1 MMANLQPATFGYA
14 LGMLGFLVFAGM
26 LWTRSRRS
34 VRGRALFLAA
44 VASMSWEISGLLI
57 ALGVTE
63 KSLPIHFALDSLRIS
78 TWVFFFLQLLPRLQL
93 PGWSIPLSARG
104 RIIIA
109 CSTAIILLSVTVP
122 ELAIGSALFG
132 QNRVPASLFFGL
144 FSLASVFGLSLCE
157 QLMRST
163 LESSRWAVKPL
174 ALGVGALFAFDLFMF
189 SEALLLK
196 ELNPGVWS
204 VRGLIHSFAIP
215 LVMVSSARNRHWT
228 IDVAVSRNIVFG
240 STALLLSGLYML
252 SVAGVGYYVRYFGGT
267 WGTAVQATFFFIAFL
282 VLSLL
287 TFSGSVR
294 ARIKVFV
301 SKNFFSYRY
310 DYREEWLKFTKLL
323 ATPGE
328 DARIAQRS
336 IRALADLV
344 ESPAGAQWWRA
355 EDGAFRPTG
364 SWNCPAFHAVESGD
378 SAFVHFLTK
387 TGWVVEVS
395 GVETAPDSDATPS
408 IPTWVRDIPAAWL
421 IIPLP
426 ENDRLGG
433 FVLLMKPRTPVE
445 LNWEVLD
452 LLKTA
457 ARQAATVLGQV
468 RLAEAL
474 AETQQFSAFSR
485 MSAFVVH
492 DLKNLVAQ
500 LSLMQKN
507 AVKHG
512 HNPEFQKDMADTIAH
527 VVDRMN
533 RLLLQLRS
541 GTTPIANPSPV
552 DTAAI
557 ISGIQSA
564 WARQGRSVRV
574 KASGRL
580 WALAH
585 EDRLER
591 VIGHLVQN
599 AFDAMDG
606 SGAVTVTSWLESSRV
621 MVEVADTG
629 TGMTADFV
637 RDELFKPFRSTK
649 ATGMGVGAYESLQYV
664 TELGGQIT
672 VESKVG
678 TGTRIRVALPAV
690 QREGVDE
697 TSSEA
702 IE

>member
-1 MMANLQPATFGYA
+1 MASLQPATFGYA
-14 LGMLGFLVFAGM
+14 FGMLGFLVFAGM
-26 LWTRSRRS
+26 LYTRSRRS
-34 VRGRALFLAA
+34 ARGRALFAAA
-44 VASMSWEISGLLI
+44 VASMGWEISGLLI
-57 ALGVTE
+57 
-63 KSLPIHFALDSLRIS
+63 SLSAADVGLATYFVLDAIRIS
-78 TWVFFFLQLLPRLQL
+78 TWIFFFLQLLPRLQL
-93 PGWSIPLSARG
+93 PGRAVPLSARSRLAIALGTSTVLVTVSVLESPIGAALSMRG
-104 RIIIA
+104 RIPA
-109 CSTAIILLSVTVP
+109 A
-122 ELAIGSALFG
+122 AL
-132 QNRVPASLFFGL
+132 FGL

-157 QLMRST
+157 QLVRGT

-174 ALGVGALFAFDLFMF
+174 ALGVGAIFAFDLFMF

-196 ELNPGVWS
+196 EVNPAVWS
-204 VRGLIHSFAIP
+204 VRGLIHSLAIP
-215 LVMVSSARNRHWT
+215 LVLVSSARNRHWT

-252 SVAGVGYYVRYFGGT
+252 AVAGVGYYVRYFGGS
-267 WGTAVQATFFFIAFL
+267 WGTAIQATFFFIAFL
-282 VLSLL
+282 VLALL

-328 DARIAQRS
+328 DSRIVQRS

-344 ESPAGAQWWRA
+344 ESPAGAQWWRGD
-355 EDGAFRPTG
+355 DGAFHPTG
-364 SWNCPAFHAVESGD
+364 SWNCPAFDAVEPKD
-378 SAFVHFLTK
+378 SPFVMFLTR
-387 TGWVVEVS
+387 TGWVVDVS
-395 GVETAPDSDATPS
+395 QTESAQNPDSLST
-408 IPTWVRDIPAAWL
+408 IPAWIKDITSAWL
-421 IIPLP
+421 VIPLP

-433 FVLLMKPRTPVE
+433 FTLLMQPRTRVG

-457 ARQAATVLGQV
+457 ARQAATVVGQV

-500 LSLMQKN
+500 LSLMQRN
-507 AVKHG
+507 ALKHG
-512 HNPEFQKDMADTIAH
+512 QNPEFQKDMADTVSH
-527 VVDRMN
+527 VVERMN

-541 GTTPIANPSPV
+541 GTTPIAKPSAV
-552 DTAAI
+552 DTTAI

-574 KASGRL
+574 KATGKL

-585 EDRLER
+585 DDRLER

-599 AFDAMDG
+599 GFDAMNG
-606 SGAVTVTSWLESSRV
+606 SGTVSIEAWLTETRV
-621 MVEVADTG
+621 IVEVADTG
-629 TGMTADFV
+629 AGMTTEFI

-664 TELGGQIT
+664 TELGGRII
-672 VESKVG
+672 VDSEVG
-678 TGTRIRVALPAV
+678 AGTRIRVELPSV
-690 QREGVDE
+690 HREGVDE
-697 TSSEA
+697 ASSEGM
-702 IE
+702 E

>member
-1 MMANLQPATFGYA
+1 MANLQPATFGYA
-14 LGMLGFLVFAGM
+14 LGMLGFVLFAGM

-34 VRGRALFLAA
+34 MRGRALFLAA
-44 VASMSWEISGLLI
+44 LASTGWELSGLLI

-63 KSLPIHFALDSLRIS
+63 VSLSTYFVLDALRVS

-93 PGWSIPLSARG
+93 PGLSVPLSPRG
-104 RIIIA
+104 RIAIA
-109 CSTAIILLSVTVP
+109 FGTAALLLGVTLLVSP
-122 ELAIGSALFG
+122 TSSPWSG
-132 QNRVPASLFFGL
+132 QGRIPASLFFGL

-157 QLMRST
+157 QLIRST

-174 ALGVGALFAFDLFMF
+174 ALGVGAIFAFDLFMF

-252 SVAGVGYYVRYFGGT
+252 AVSGVGYYVRFFGGT
-267 WGTAVQATFFFIAFL
+267 WGTAIQATFFFIAFL

-328 DARIAQRS
+328 DARIVQRS

-355 EDGAFRPTG
+355 EDGVFRPTG
-364 SWNCPAFHAVESGD
+364 SWNCPTFHTVEPGD

-395 GVETAPDSDATPS
+395 DPGSSQSADSAPPV
-408 IPTWVRDIPAAWL
+408 PTWVKDIPSAWL

-433 FVLLMKPRTPVE
+433 FVLLMEPRTPVE

-474 AETQQFSAFSR
+474 AESQQFSAFSR

-527 VVDRMN
+527 VVERMN

-552 DTAAI
+552 DTGAI

-564 WARQGRSVRV
+564 WARQGRSVRL

-599 AFDAMDG
+599 AFDAME
-606 SGAVTVTSWLESSRV
+606 GAGTVSVSSWLDESRV
-621 MVEVADTG
+621 IIEVADTG
-629 TGMTADFV
+629 AGMTPEFV

-664 TELGGQIT
+664 NELGGQID
-672 VESKVG
+672 VDSKVG
-678 TGTRIRVALPAV
+678 AGTRIRVSLPAV

-697 TSSEA
+697 ASSEA
-702 IE
+702 ME

>member
-1 MMANLQPATFGYA
+1 MTNLQPATFGYA
-14 LGMLGFLVFAGM
+14 LGMLGYLVFAGM
-26 LWTRSRRS
+26 LWTRSRQS
-34 VRGRALFLAA
+34 MRGRALFLAA
-44 VASMSWEISGLLI
+44 LASMGWELTGLLI
-57 ALGVTE
+57 ALGVTQV
-63 KSLPIHFALDSLRIS
+63 SLATYFVFDALRVS

-93 PGWSIPLSARG
+93 PGWSIPLSPWG
-104 RIIIA
+104 RIAI
-109 CSTAIILLSVTVP
+109 SFGTAVLLLAVTLP
-122 ELAIGSALFG
+122 EAPLASAWSWQG
-132 QNRVPASLFFGL
+132 RVPASLFFGL

-157 QLMRST
+157 QLIRST

-174 ALGVGALFAFDLFMF
+174 ALGVGAIFAFDLFMF

-196 ELNPGVWS
+196 DLNPEVWS

-252 SVAGVGYYVRYFGGT
+252 AVAGVGYYVRFFGGT
-267 WGTAVQATFFFIAFL
+267 WGTAIQATFFFIAFL

-328 DARIAQRS
+328 DARIVQRS

-364 SWNCPAFHAVESGD
+364 SWNCPAFNAVEPGD

-395 GVETAPDSDATPS
+395 DPNSSQSSESEPPVPNW
-408 IPTWVRDIPAAWL
+408 IKDIPSAWL

-433 FVLLMKPRTPVE
+433 FALLMKPRTPVE

-527 VVDRMN
+527 VVERMN

-552 DTAAI
+552 DTSAI

-574 KASGRL
+574 KTSGKL

-599 AFDAMDG
+599 AFDAMEG
-606 SGAVTVTSWLESSRV
+606 VGTVTVGCWLADSRV
-621 MVEVADTG
+621 IIEVADTG
-629 TGMTADFV
+629 AGMTPEFV

-649 ATGMGVGAYESLQYV
+649 ATGMGVGAYESLQYI

-672 VESKVG
+672 VDSKVG
-678 TGTRIRVALPAV
+678 TGTRIRVSLPAV

-697 TSSEA
+697 VSSEA